1 MLFAAADFEVFMYDV
16 ERGRVNDA
24 LADIRVQLTNLEEA
38 GLLRGRLT
46 ADEQHARVHPV
57 DTLEEC
63 LSSAVYVQASICDL
77 CYVISCLVDA
87 VESLWSAQRT
97 KGKYFLDSVYN
108 ARRRAFSETLIPE
121 YSHYFSL

>member
-16 ERGRVNDA
+16 ERGRVDDA

-46 ADEQHARVHPV
+46 ADEQHSRVRPV

-63 LSSAVYVQASICDL
+63 LSSAVYVQASTHD
-77 CYVISCLVDA
+77 VITCVIGAIDVRVFTEGA
-87 VESLWSAQRT
+87 C
-97 KGKYFLDSVYN
+97 G
-108 ARRRAFSETLIPE
+108 
-121 YSHYFSL
+121 